1 VSKYSSRYSLLST
14 SLKMTLKDKILKTLK
29 DSKLV
34 SKEDIDKALEL
45 QKDTGGSLGEVLV
58 KLGLIDEK
66 SLLLILSKDL
76 GIPPIELSRF
86 KISEELIKIV
96 PPHYARKYKVV
107 PVGKISSTLTV
118 AMSDPLNIFALD
130 DLQRLTGLEI
140 NPVLSSSQDI
150 EAAIARLYQESA
162 KEEIET
168 ILDKD
173 SSSHLELVQEDKTPG
188 EEQAVVLQEVKEGP
202 VVKITNFILRS
213 SIEEH
218 ASDVLIEPME
228 KSTRI
233 RFRIDGILQEREA
246 PPLAMQPLIASRI
259 KVVAN
264 LDIAEHRLPQ
274 DGRFRMRVGNR
285 DVDFRVSIVPSVLG
299 EKVALRVLDKSQ
311 ALLDLGALGFEEDTI
326 ERVKQVATRPH
337 GMIISCG
344 PTGCGKTTTLYSIL
358 KYIDSPEKNIITVE
372 DPIEYELKGINQVQV
387 RSEVGLTFASSLR
400 SILRQDPDIVMVG
413 EVRDFET
420 VDIAIKAALTG
431 HLVLTTIHTTTACG
445 SVTRLIN
452 MGVEPFLVTS
462 SLLGVFAQRLVRK
475 LCNECREEVEIP
487 DYLRKILGLDKNAK
501 AYKARGCK
509 RCNNNGYRGRVG
521 LCEFLMLT
529 DEMKSL
535 ILRSAGESALKEKA
549 RQEGMRTLREE
560 GVIKLKKGITSLEE
574 VLRVTAED

>member
-1 VSKYSSRYSLLST
+1 
-14 SLKMTLKDKILKTLK
+14 MALKDKILKTLK
-29 DSKLV
+29 ESKLV

-45 QKDTGGSLGEVLV
+45 QKETGGSLGEVLV

-66 SLLLILSKDL
+66 SLLLIFSKDL

-86 KISEELIKIV
+86 KISEDLIKIV
-96 PPHYARKYKVV
+96 PAQYARRYKVV
-107 PVGKISSTLTV
+107 PVGKISNTLTV
-118 AMSDPLNIFALD
+118 AMADPLNIFALD
-130 DLQRLTGLEI
+130 DLEKLTGLEI

-150 EAAIARLYQESA
+150 DQAIDRLYQEST
-162 KEEIET
+162 KEEIEN
-168 ILDKD
+168 ILEDETTSQLEVVQQDKRA
-173 SSSHLELVQEDKTPG
+173 EED
-188 EEQAVVLQEVKEGP
+188 QAVVLQDVKEGP
-202 VVKITNFILRS
+202 VVKITNFILRN
-213 SIEEH
+213 SIEEK

-233 RFRIDGILQEREA
+233 RYRIDGVLQEREA

-259 KVVAN
+259 KVMSN

-274 DGRFRMRVGNR
+274 DGRFRMRVGER
-285 DVDFRVSIVPSVLG
+285 DVDFRVSIVPSILG
-299 EKVALRVLDKSQ
+299 EKVALRILDKSQ
-311 ALLDLGALGFEEDTI
+311 ALLDLGMLGFEGDSV
-326 ERVKQVATRPH
+326 ERVKQISLRPH

-387 RSEVGLTFASSLR
+387 QAEVGLTFASSLR

-413 EVRDFET
+413 EIRDFET

-431 HLVLTTIHTTTACG
+431 HLVLSTLHTTTACG

-462 SLLGVFAQRLVRK
+462 SLLGVIAQRLVRR
-475 LCNECREEVEIP
+475 LCSDCREETEAP
-487 DYLRKILGLDKNAK
+487 DYLKKVLALEKDFK

-509 RCNNNGYRGRVG
+509 RCGNSGYRGRVG
-521 LCEFLMLT
+521 LCEFLVLT
-529 DEMKSL
+529 DDMKSL
-535 ILRSAGESALKEKA
+535 ILKGAPESALKEKA

-560 GVIKLKKGITSLEE
+560 GVMKLQKGTTSLEE